1 MDLNTLRQ
9 SFPDHWR
16 KATAIRM
23 LSVDGVEQ
31 ANSGH
36 PGLPM
41 GMADV
46 VTVLF

>member
-1 MDLNTLRQ
+1 MDIETLRQ
-9 SFPDHWR
+9 SFSDHWN

-36 PGLPM
+36 PGMPM

-46 VTVLF
+46 VTV

>member
-1 MDLNTLRQ
+1 MDIDTLKQ
-9 SFPDHWR
+9 SFSDHWN

-36 PGLPM
+36 PGLS
-41 GMADV
+41 
-46 VTVLF
+46 LIHI